1 MCEFVED
8 LRERMIENLTG
19 QLGISAET
27 ACLVAATV
35 ADDLLRDWR
44 GERPYIGP
52 SAEDVRRRQSAR
64 NEALLRDWRNGERIP
79 LLARRYGIS
88 VKRVYAVLKISRAV
102 L

>member
-8 LRERMIENLTG
+8 LRVRIVAGLTG
-19 QLGISAET
+19 HLGVSEDA
-27 ACLVAATV
+27 AGLVAAALV
-35 ADDLLRDWR
+35 GELYRDWR

-52 SAEDVRRRQSAR
+52 PAEARQALSAR
-64 NEALLRDWRNGERIP
+64 NQALLRDWQAGERIP

-88 VKRVYAVLKISRAV
+88 VKRVYAVLKISRGA

>member
-8 LRERMIENLTG
+8 LRERLVANLTG
-19 QLGISAET
+19 QLGVSAE
-27 ACLVAATV
+27 AAGLVAAAV
-35 ADDLLRDWR
+35 ADELYRDWR

-52 SAEDVRRRQSAR
+52 SIDDVRRQQSAR
-64 NEALLRDWRNGERIP
+64 NAALLRDWRNGERIP

-88 VKRVYAVLKISRAV
+88 VKRVYALLKLSRAV